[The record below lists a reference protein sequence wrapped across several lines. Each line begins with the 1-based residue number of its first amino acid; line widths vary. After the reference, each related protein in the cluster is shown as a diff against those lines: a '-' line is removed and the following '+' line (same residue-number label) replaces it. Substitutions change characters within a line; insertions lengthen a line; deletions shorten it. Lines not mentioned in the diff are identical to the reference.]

1 MLANV
6 APTKLLAR
14 WLFGGNDGWVKDV
27 MAGGKWVVQDRH
39 HAGEEAAHRAYAD
52 VMQALMAA

>member
-6 APTKLLAR
+6 APAKLLGR

-27 MAGGKWVVQDRH
+27 MAGGKWVVRDRQ
-39 HAGEEAAHRAYAD
+39 HAGEEAAHRAFSAA
-52 VMQALMAA
+52 MSALMAA